1 MTEIDS
7 THSYDLLSQQFHI
20 VDTAS
25 QQSENVAAPRPQ
37 FGVLTACQSFLDCN
51 PMLILRRQNWRVVS
65 SAICK
70 VLSWRW
76 ARDLPLWPD
85 RSIFASKPNISPICP
100 RRKSCAKRQNCKNK
114 SFWNRRANNKYRK
127 TSENRLRE
135 KVVFLRAKK
144 HYTNN

>member
-7 THSYDLLSQQFHI
+7 THSYNSLSQQFHI
-20 VDTAS
+20 VDAAS

-37 FGVLTACQSFLDCN
+37 FGVLAAWQSFLDCN

-85 RSIFASKPNISPICP
+85 RSISASKPTHLSAHEGTAAP
-100 RRKSCAKRQNCKNK
+100 RDRAAKTNLFGTEEQITNTEKDKRK
-114 SFWNRRANNKYRK
+114 
-127 TSENRLRE
+127 
-135 KVVFLRAKK
+135 
-144 HYTNN
+144 